1 MWVAPSWG
9 AGVAPIDPQELI
21 TRVARRIVEL
31 RRAKGMTQAQF
42 AESLGCSVQYVGLV
56 ERGLQNLTLAKMAQI
71 ANVLGVTIED
81 LMKRPR
87 RANLKIVKGR
97 PRTRG

>member
-21 TRVARRIVEL
+21 TSVARRIVEL
-31 RRAKGMTQAQF
+31 RRAKGMTQAQL
-42 AESLGCSVQYVGLV
+42 AERMGCSVQYVGLV

-71 ANVLGVTIED
+71 ANVLGASIED

-87 RANLKIVKGR
+87 RAAMKIAKGR
-97 PRTRG
+97 PRRA

>member
-1 MWVAPSWG
+1 MA
-9 AGVAPIDPQELI
+9 AIDPQELI

-42 AESLGCSVQYVGLV
+42 AERLGCSVQYVGLV

-71 ANVLGVTIED
+71 ANVLGATIED

-87 RANLKIVKGR
+87 QATMKIVKGR
-97 PRTRG
+97 PKAAG

>member
-1 MWVAPSWG
+1 MA
-9 AGVAPIDPQELI
+9 AIDPQELI

-42 AESLGCSVQYVGLV
+42 AERLGCSVQYVGLV

-71 ANVLGVTIED
+71 ANVLGVSIED

-87 RANLKIVKGR
+87 RATMRIVKGR
-97 PRTRG
+97 PKAGG